1 MRLIAFPVASQGRR
15 SSSHDGRAPG
25 FPARRRSAQRR
36 GNTKCV
42 AVQLCRKWMLRQTR
56 RNPTD
61 ESHSHSSSVV
71 FTSRVRLSIQDAP
84 AVARAPLVVAQPGVP
99 PCVVCRSRCQ
109 FWARVILFI
118 LRVGFLFSRLPDC
131 GPPPRCRDRFG
142 GQAQVPRHVNFFLG
156 RPTVDNRR
164 FSIGTPEEARPPR
177 GRDHFHARIRAR
189 TAYRTAFPRA
199 PRAHAASPS
208 PRASRLV
215 PSRLRPFRPP
225 RISSPRHAR

>member
-99 PCVVCRSRCQ
+99 PRVVCRSRCQ
-109 FWARVILFI
+109 FWARVIYSFCGL
-118 LRVGFLFSRLPDC
+118 VFSFPDC
-131 GPPPRCRDRFG
+131 QTAALPRCRDRFAFATG
-142 GQAQVPRHVNFFLG
+142 AS
-156 RPTVDNRR
+156 TRR
-164 FSIGTPEEARPPR
+164 TFSSGDRQLTTGVFPSARPRRRDPPR
-177 GRDHFHARIRAR
+177 
-189 TAYRTAFPRA
+189 PRPL
-199 PRAHAASPS
+199 PRAHPS
-208 PRASRLV
+208 PHGVPHRL
-215 PSRLRPFRPP
+215 PACPACARRLAEPARFPPRPLAPPPLRPP

>member
-15 SSSHDGRAPG
+15 SSCHDGRAPG

-61 ESHSHSSSVV
+61 ECHSHSSSVV

-164 FSIGTPEEARPPR
+164 FSSARPRRRDPPR
-177 GRDHFHARIRAR
+177 
-189 TAYRTAFPRA
+189 PRPL
-199 PRAHAASPS
+199 PRAHPS
-208 PRASRLV
+208 PHGVPHRL
-215 PSRLRPFRPP
+215 PACPACARRLAEPARFPPRPLAPPPLRPP